1 MNNGDDRNINGH
13 YLPWLNSFAVE
24 SLKRLAGLHRNRARA
39 ADDIARSTTDVDI
52 AAKRMETDTADLTRA
67 DQAVSSARSALV
79 AAQNAARSFRAEF
92 ESMDS
97 TGRAVLEAA
106 KARMT
111 GRLQTDAAALA
122 KTFSGLDLILN
133 GPLRLTEEE
142 ALALVTRGAF
152 DHAGQSLSLGA
163 LASAKV
169 KTNLNNEEHF
179 AQLSV
184 ANPQKSVSLSWK
196 GDLRLNGAPVTKT
209 ALSAV
214 LTPNALA
221 APPAADG
228 SVSGFSVGEGGRLTV
243 IRTLAQTQDAA
254 GRITS
259 QSTETLTLS
268 HANDKSTARRI
279 RQDTAGHRYDARG
292 QLIGYVRT
300 TREDG
305 KDPVVET
312 LTGATYDDTGRQ
324 TSSDVRVTEA
334 SANGLVSRNVHT
346 DILSFNAAGQADRS
360 RRAVNSGGQVTVT
373 QDVADTLFDGE
384 GRAVFA
390 LSESVATS
398 RESWERA
405 GGNFA
410 ALTGERTR
418 SAGWTTAFDD
428 RGQALSTLRVSTP
441 NLGGTAQHFI
451 IETSRN
457 TYDGAGRLSLSTTDS
472 TEIGSDPKTR
482 TTLYKSVR
490 EERRAVAF
498 AAGGQALRERVTRT
512 ENGLTTVTEDEA
524 DRVFDDRG
532 RVIQTQ
538 TVSTDA
544 QGLKTHSLWK
554 ALAFDANG
562 RSRRFERT
570 TTDAAGLKTV
580 ERSVEDATYDDQ
592 GRLMSQSLDVTEW
605 NAPGTESRSYRKTE
619 DHFDYDGFGRVRS
632 LRQTT
637 DKTDSHG
644 AASKDTRTVSYGYDQ
659 SGRVVNTWTD
669 GVETAGDQ
677 RRDYHYG
684 TAVLSFDALGR
695 NARTRTTT
703 LQDGLRTDRF
713 SIVDISYD
721 ALGRVVKSRDLVH
734 Q

>member
-1 MNNGDDRNINGH
+1 LVSSRDYVKDGQTYRDTVTTWNIKVLKFDDVGNLVQSLLYRTQTTTVLASARPSDPPIEVTVAETEARAGTRMGGFGGARSGTVILRAADSDSVWADKMNNGDDRNINGH

-52 AAKRMETDTADLTRA
+52 AAKRMETDTADLNKA

-221 APPAADG
+221 APPADG
-228 SVSGFSVGEGGRLTV
+228 SVSGLSVGEGGRLTV
-243 IRTLAQTQDAA
+243 NRTLAQTQDAA

-259 QSTETLTLS
+259 QNTETLTLS
-268 HANDKSTARRI
+268 RTDGKTMTRRT
-279 RQDTAGHRYDARG
+279 RQETAGHRYDARG

-441 NLGGTAQHFI
+441 NLGGTARHFI
-451 IETSRN
+451 IETNRN

-472 TEIGSDPKTR
+472 TEIGSDPKSR
-482 TTLYKSVR
+482 STLYKSVR

-498 AAGGQALRERVTRT
+498 AAGGQA
-512 ENGLTTVTEDEA
+512 
-524 DRVFDDRG
+524 
-532 RVIQTQ
+532 
-538 TVSTDA
+538 
-544 QGLKTHSLWK
+544 
-554 ALAFDANG
+554 
-562 RSRRFERT
+562 
-570 TTDAAGLKTV
+570 
-580 ERSVEDATYDDQ
+580 
-592 GRLMSQSLDVTEW
+592 
-605 NAPGTESRSYRKTE
+605 
-619 DHFDYDGFGRVRS
+619 
-632 LRQTT
+632 
-637 DKTDSHG
+637 
-644 AASKDTRTVSYGYDQ
+644 
-659 SGRVVNTWTD
+659 
-669 GVETAGDQ
+669 
-677 RRDYHYG
+677 
-684 TAVLSFDALGR
+684 
-695 NARTRTTT
+695 
-703 LQDGLRTDRF
+703 
-713 SIVDISYD
+713 
-721 ALGRVVKSRDLVH
+721 
-734 Q
+734 